1 MRDKKVKDRIVTNGD
16 HRLGEI
22 MRVPQKLGA
31 RRYGRIASAASLIL
45 LLPLGKLARLRASQS
60 ASGSPSQIDP
70 AAQALLDSA
79 IQALGGSAFL
89 SFKTMSS
96 NGRAFSIAD
105 GVTQGFVSYQSAT
118 EYPAKRRLSFGL
130 SKRSKA
136 VTLINNGDKGWEI
149 DRYGLIEQ
157 APKEIRAWRLAN
169 HYSLENLL
177 RIRVHEPDLLI
188 QKGGED
194 FVDNVPARI
203 VDIIDSRQVE
213 IKLYLSKATHLPVQA
228 AYRIMN
234 SETRQWDEYL
244 DVYSDY
250 QPVQGIQT
258 PMHLVRYLNGSR
270 IAETFRMRVRYDDPY
285 PSGFFQPG
293 S

>member
-1 MRDKKVKDRIVTNGD
+1 
-16 HRLGEI
+16 
-22 MRVPQKLGA
+22 MRVPQNLGV
-31 RRYGRIASAASLIL
+31 RRSGWIASAAGLIL
-45 LLPLGKLARLRASQS
+45 LLPLGKLALSRASQS
-60 ASGSPSQIDP
+60 PSSSPPQIDP
-70 AAQALLDSA
+70 DAQALLQSA

-89 SFKTMSS
+89 SFRTMSS
-96 NGRAFSIAD
+96 TGRAFSIAD

-130 SKRSKA
+130 SKKSKA

-157 APKEIRAWRLAN
+157 SPKEIRAWRLAN
-169 HYSLENLL
+169 HYGLENLL
-177 RIRVHEPDLLI
+177 RVRVHEPDLLV
-188 QKGGED
+188 QMGGED
-194 FVDNVPARI
+194 FVDNIPARV
-203 VDIIDSRQVE
+203 VDLIDSRQVE
-213 IKLYLSKATHLPVQA
+213 LKLYLSNATNLPVQV
-228 AYRIMN
+228 AYRILN

-270 IAETFRMRVRYDDPY
+270 VAETFRMRVRYNDPY
-285 PSGFFQPG
+285 PPGFFQPG
-293 S
+293 R